1 MKLRKLTAI
10 LISLF
15 VVGCDVET
23 NKSTTSSVD
32 SSTSFVD
39 NSSTDEII
47 LENKLI
53 DIENNSNLN
62 SLNGY
67 EGLTPSTGD
76 VNILLIPIHFKNINN
91 NLLDTTLINK
101 AFNSINESDVEYYS
115 VKEYYKISSY
125 EKLNLNF
132 EITEKTLDLA
142 LKEILIE
149 LKKDENI
156 KLIVNPPLRSE
167 IDRQA
172 LLQAFTDGTVDVIST
187 DHAPHSAEEKSKGLA
202 GSAFGVVG
210 IETAFAV
217 MYTHLVETGVITLEK
232 LIELLSINPRK
243 RFGIP
248 AGNDF
253 TVWNLS
259 KEFTV
264 DPADF
269 LSKGKA
275 TGSGIIMTADGYI
288 VTNAHVVDGAENVT
302 ILLDSQNE
310 YEAEIIGSDAQTD
323 IAVLKI
329 SADEKITP
337 AEFGNSDELV
347 VGETAVAIGNPL
359 GFEFYSTVTS
369 GIISGLDRE
378 LTIEDKLLRLIQTDA
393 AINGGNSGGA
403 LVNSFGQ
410 VIGIS
415 SAKIV
420 TIDAEGM
427 GFAIPIND
435 ALPIIHEL
443 INNGYVTGRPLIGIA
458 GFDID
463 ERTAFYYNMKEGVY
477 VAQIKENSPAELAG
491 MKVGDIIISAN
502 DTEIKTMI
510 DLNKI
515 KNDFKPNDTV
525 SVVFF
530 GNLRKNHGQR
540 IPLQFGTI

>member
-1 MKLRKLTAI
+1 MFDNEKKYNEITYYPSDYNDNSEKPKKNYILRALMAVVCVSVISAI
-10 LISLF
+10 SISGYKIYDEFSERNSVMAEEMHSGSTVSQTGEGEKTDKKQPTTKDIKTIISQSVKKAELSIPEIVEKVTPS
-15 VVGCDVET
+15 VVGV
-23 NKSTTSSVD
+23 
-32 SSTSFVD
+32 SST
-39 NSSTDEII
+39 
-47 LENKLI
+47 
-53 DIENNSNLN
+53 
-62 SLNGY
+62 
-67 EGLTPSTGD
+67 
-76 VNILLIPIHFKNINN
+76 
-91 NLLDTTLINK
+91 
-101 AFNSINESDVEYYS
+101 
-115 VKEYYKISSY
+115 
-125 EKLNLNF
+125 
-132 EITEKTLDLA
+132 
-142 LKEILIE
+142 
-149 LKKDENI
+149 
-156 KLIVNPPLRSE
+156 
-167 IDRQA
+167 
-172 LLQAFTDGTVDVIST
+172 
-187 DHAPHSAEEKSKGLA
+187 
-202 GSAFGVVG
+202 
-210 IETAFAV
+210 
-217 MYTHLVETGVITLEK
+217 
-232 LIELLSINPRK
+232 
-243 RFGIP
+243 
-248 AGNDF
+248 
-253 TVWNLS
+253 
-259 KEFTV
+259 
-264 DPADF
+264 

-502 DTEIKTMI
+502 DEEIKTMI

-525 SVVFF
+525 SVVVFRN
-530 GNLRKNHGQR
+530 GEE
-540 IPLQFGTI
+540 IPMNITLGEVTQ